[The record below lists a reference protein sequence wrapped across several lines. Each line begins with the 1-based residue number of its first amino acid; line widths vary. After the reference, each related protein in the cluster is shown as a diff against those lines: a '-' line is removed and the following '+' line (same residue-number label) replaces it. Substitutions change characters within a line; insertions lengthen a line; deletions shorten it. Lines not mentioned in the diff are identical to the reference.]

1 MLSAV
6 RLKENQKKYIG
17 ENHNIIE
24 ANSDGVRTSTLDSYL
39 NGYANRI
46 IAFRP
51 NLNDSEIRIALKNLY
66 SFLGH
71 DYDFDFDLTSGEKQ
85 ACSEIVYRS
94 YNGIGNIK
102 LELEVVLGATTLSGD
117 KLLQYFINDKESKLI
132 FLAVENPTK
141 PTKAKIYEG
150 LEAVQ
155 YIKANVPGA
164 IKN

>member
-1 MLSAV
+1 M
-6 RLKENQKKYIG
+6 
-17 ENHNIIE
+17 
-24 ANSDGVRTSTLDSYL
+24 
-39 NGYANRI
+39 
-46 IAFRP
+46 
-51 NLNDSEIRIALKNLY
+51 
-66 SFLGH
+66 
-71 DYDFDFDLTSGEKQ
+71 TSGEKQ

-150 LEAVQ
+150 IEAVQ
-155 YIKANVPGA
+155 YIKANAPGVV
-164 IKN
+164 KN